1 MNPKVIVFGNEKG
14 GTGKS
19 TLAMHVA
26 AALAVRGL
34 KVATIDLDAGQG
46 TLSRY
51 VANRASFAERT
62 GRAVVQWPHTPILP
76 APFQDGDEAELA
88 KTLGGCADRDAVII
102 DTPGHDSALSLTG
115 HSYADIIVTPLNDSL
130 IDLDVLA
137 DVDPIKKSI
146 AKPSRY
152 SERAWKAKQLRAR
165 RDGGRIDWVVV
176 RNRLGQL
183 DAKNKRLVGELVD
196 ALAKRIGFRVA
207 QGIAERVI
215 YREMF
220 LDGLTVE
227 DLATLDARGQ
237 LAMSHVAAR
246 AELRALLG
254 ALGLPEQ
261 LETWQQSTGAPI
273 SGSSS
278 TSVRYAV

>member
-1 MNPKVIVFGNEKG
+1 MTQNPKIIVFGNEKG

-26 AALAVRGL
+26 VALLTKGL
-34 KVATIDLDAGQG
+34 KVATVDLDAGQG

-51 VANRASFAERT
+51 VGNREAFAQRA
-62 GRAVVQWPHTPILP
+62 GRRVPLPVHKAILP
-76 APFQDGDEAELA
+76 APFQQADEAELA
-88 KTLGGCADRDAVII
+88 KTLGNTADCDAVII
-102 DTPGHDSALSLTG
+102 DTPGYDAALSLAG
-115 HSYADIIVTPLNDSL
+115 HSYADMIVTPLNDSL

-137 DVDPIKKSI
+137 NVDPVKKAI
-146 AKPSRY
+146 ARPSKY
-152 SERAWKAKQLRAR
+152 SERVWKAKQLRAR
-165 RDGGRIDWVVV
+165 RDGGKIDWVVA

-183 DAKNKRLVGELVD
+183 DAKNKRLVGELID
-196 ALAKRIGFRVA
+196 ELARRIGFRVA

-227 DLATLDARGQ
+227 DLSALNADGH

-246 AELRALLG
+246 AELRALLEV
-254 ALGLPEQ
+254 LG
-261 LETWQQSTGAPI
+261 
-273 SGSSS
+273 
-278 TSVRYAV
+278 V